1 MMRFVTPITVVQIV
15 LNYIGLN
22 LGWVYLFMGVM
33 IGSAVIPLWNLM
45 TWKDASGKGAV
56 LAAWGG
62 LALAMIGWL
71 IAAQV
76 QGGKITVA
84 TLGTDEVMLSGNLI
98 AIFSSG
104 IIHYL
109 YSKFVDPQNFDFAT
123 LDSNIHL
130 VEQDLS
136 GLSAAEQDKVMI
148 RKTKRWI
155 TNRGYVLTFVLVILW
170 PVLSIP
176 AQVFS
181 KGYFAFWVVISIG
194 WAFAA
199 GITITIM
206 PLWESQTEIIRVF
219 SGIMN
224 YCMGKSGNAAEY
236 AEETAPAKTVEEP
249 AAKAVEEE
257 EVDAEFAEMLKA

>member
-1 MMRFVTPITVVQIV
+1 MVPADW
-15 LNYIGLN
+15 
-22 LGWVYLFMGVM
+22 GWGRS
-33 IGSAVIPLWNLM
+33 I
-45 TWKDASGKGAV
+45 
-56 LAAWGG
+56 
-62 LALAMIGWL
+62 
-71 IAAQV
+71 
-76 QGGKITVA
+76 
-84 TLGTDEVMLSGNLI
+84 
-98 AIFSSG
+98 
-104 IIHYL
+104 
-109 YSKFVDPQNFDFAT
+109 
-123 LDSNIHL
+123 
-130 VEQDLS
+130 
-136 GLSAAEQDKVMI
+136 
-148 RKTKRWI
+148 KTKRWI

-170 PVLSIP
+170 PILSIP

-181 KGYFAFWVVISIG
+181 KGYFAFWIVISIG

-249 AAKAVEEE
+249 AAKAAEEE